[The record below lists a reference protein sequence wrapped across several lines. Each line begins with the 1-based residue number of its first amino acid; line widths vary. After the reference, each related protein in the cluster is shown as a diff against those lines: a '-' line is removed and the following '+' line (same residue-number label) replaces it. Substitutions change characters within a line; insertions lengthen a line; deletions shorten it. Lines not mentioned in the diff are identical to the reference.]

1 MSLLERFAAEA
12 TALAG
17 RGRQALVAV
26 SGGPDSV
33 ALLDLLVG
41 SHEVHR
47 LDLVV
52 AHLDHGIHPD
62 STQVAE
68 RVRRLASSYG
78 LPCEVGRLGLGPGAG
93 ETEARAQ
100 RYAWLETARVRLG
113 GDLILTA
120 HHADDQ
126 VETVLMRVLAGSGPA
141 GLAGMAPFTGSV
153 VRPLLR
159 FRRGEIA
166 DYLTTRGL
174 SAWADPANADPRH
187 LRSWIRSEVLPRLR
201 GRLPEVD
208 RHLLRLAVQ
217 ASTNRQAWDSVL
229 EVLPGIDLH
238 HQGTVI
244 SVAATALAGY
254 DSSLAEVI
262 ICAVARRIGCRLG
275 PARVGRVRELL
286 ASGSSG
292 AQVPLGSGFFAEL
305 SFGRLRLARQ
315 EPAVDIQPLVLEG
328 ERGQLTWGRW
338 CFRWASVSA
347 PSVQDRTGLHAW
359 FTPEPLALRR
369 WRPGERVRPLG
380 GSGKRLLVRCFQ
392 DMQVP
397 KSLRSS
403 WPVLVQ
409 NDDIVWIPGVCRSDT
424 HIPIGGTEA
433 LRVDAEYA

>member
-1 MSLLERFAAEA
+1 MDLPERFAAKA
-12 TALAG
+12 KALAR
-17 RGRQALVAV
+17 RGRKALVAV

-41 SHEVHR
+41 SREVHQ
-47 LDLVV
+47 LDLIV

-62 STQVAE
+62 SAGVAQ
-68 RVRRLASSYG
+68 RVRSLASSYD
-78 LPCEVGRLGLGPGAG
+78 LPCEVGRLDLGPAAG
-93 ETEARAQ
+93 ETEARAR
-100 RYAWLETARVRLG
+100 RYAWLEAARVRLG
-113 GDLILTA
+113 GDMILTG

-141 GLAGMAPFTGSV
+141 GLAGMAPFTGRV

-159 FRRGEIA
+159 FRRAEIEE
-166 DYLTTRGL
+166 YLATQGL
-174 SAWADPANADPRH
+174 SGWADPANADPRH
-187 LRSWIRSEVLPRLR
+187 LRSWIRTEVLPRLR
-201 GRLPEVD
+201 DRLPEVD
-208 RHLLRLAVQ
+208 RHLLRLASQ
-217 ASTNRQAWDSVL
+217 AATNRQAWNSVL
-229 EVLPGIDLH
+229 EVLPGIDFH
-238 HQGTVI
+238 HQGSAI

-262 ICAVARRIGCRLG
+262 ICALGRRIGCRIG

-286 ASGSSG
+286 VSGSSG

-305 SFGRLRLARQ
+305 SFGRLRLAGQ
-315 EPAVDIQPLVLEG
+315 EPEVDIQSLVLEG

-338 CFRWASVSA
+338 HFRWASVSA

-380 GSGKRLLVRCFQ
+380 GSGRRLLVRCFQ
-392 DMQVP
+392 DVQVP